1 MSEFFLFTVCC
12 IFKDFVQRIDFDR
25 LEDARDYYDRHIS
38 DRYMVRIELIGF
50 SSLVG
55 VITILESPRLD
66 KPRK

>member
-1 MSEFFLFTVCC
+1 M
-12 IFKDFVQRIDFDR
+12 QRIDFDR